1 MHGIKQL
8 LITAAGVLVYV
19 LAAMVVIFAA
29 CALLWTLGFTS
40 FKPFWVD

>member
-8 LITAAGVLVYV
+8 LLTTAAVLVYV
-19 LAAMVVIFAA
+19 LVAVVVIFGA